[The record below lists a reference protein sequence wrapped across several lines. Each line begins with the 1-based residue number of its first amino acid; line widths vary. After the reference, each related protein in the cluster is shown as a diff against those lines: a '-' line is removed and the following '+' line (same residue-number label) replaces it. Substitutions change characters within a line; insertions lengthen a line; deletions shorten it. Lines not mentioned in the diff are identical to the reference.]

1 MPLNASVYFRPAP
14 EPGVGPGVVTASDT
28 GSVSSATGGRNKTGP
43 GWNHFSLLAK
53 ASRNQSWLL

>member
-28 GSVSSATGGRNKTGP
+28 GSVSSATGGRNNTGP
-43 GWNHFSLLAK
+43 G
-53 ASRNQSWLL
+53 